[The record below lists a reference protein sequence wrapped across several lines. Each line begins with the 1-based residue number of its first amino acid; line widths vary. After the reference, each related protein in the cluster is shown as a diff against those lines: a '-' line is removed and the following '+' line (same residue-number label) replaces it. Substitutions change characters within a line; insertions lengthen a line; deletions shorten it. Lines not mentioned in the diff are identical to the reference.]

1 MTELARQPL
10 AGRLPRSLTS
20 RAGLRNPAAAQVPA
34 GRRGEPPAVCSRQN
48 FEPTLTAPECKPA
61 SGVYL
66 RKRAQR
72 CCSTARY
79 TQGVRADIARL
90 QDQGFELIKLR
101 NSWSDDQYKGINSQW
116 IEPDT
121 GQRFE
126 LQFHSRISLEAK
138 QLTHGAYERIR
149 TRQPDEFE
157 QMVLEAFQKK
167 VTAAVPVPPGAAD
180 IPDYPKRGTDAR

>member
-34 GRRGEPPAVCSRQN
+34 SRRGEPPAVCSRQN

-72 CCSTARY
+72 CCSRTGTDRLTIADVPDHCGRSRARKRREVTVY
-79 TQGVRADIARL
+79 QPRRCVAFQEHKPAT
-90 QDQGFELIKLR
+90 F
-101 NSWSDDQYKGINSQW
+101 
-116 IEPDT
+116 PDT
-121 GQRFE
+121 GLATVQGGFCVE
-126 LQFHSRISLEAK
+126 W
-138 QLTHGAYERIR
+138 IR
-149 TRQPDEFE
+149 R
-157 QMVLEAFQKK
+157 
-167 VTAAVPVPPGAAD
+167 
-180 IPDYPKRGTDAR
+180 RR